1 MSYIQ
6 HPTQLIKSQ
15 DTIIYVGAVSGAAR
29 PQVTSTS
36 GVVTVSGAPTMK
48 FLAGVTDATVA
59 INDGEQEYYL
69 LGNGGFADS
78 VIVTTR
84 AQASITS
91 YFQRDVDSGVIQA
104 SGFDEAME
112 VILRAR
118 YDKNYEVFVQIY
130 KLLGGTYNYDTTA
143 FAASVMNYSEAYPAD
158 NLVQVTF
165 DLMSRGPVA
174 AGQITITGSSML
186 PTEAN
191 S

>member
-15 DTIIYVGAVSGAAR
+15 DSIIYVGTVSGAAR
-29 PQVTSTS
+29 PRVAST
-36 GVVTVSGAPTMK
+36 GGNVTVSGAPTMHY
-48 FLAGVTDATVA
+48 LAGVTDASVA

-91 YFQRDVDSGVIQA
+91 YFQRDLDGTTIQPT
-104 SGFDEAME
+104 GLDEAMD
-112 VILRAR
+112 VILKSR

-130 KLLGGTYNYDTTA
+130 KLIGGNFTYDTMA
-143 FAASVMNYSEAYPAD
+143 FAASVMNYNESFPAD
-158 NLVQVTF
+158 NLVQTTF

-174 AGQITITGSSML
+174 VGQITISGTSLL
-186 PTEAN
+186 PTEPN
-191 S
+191 V

>member
-15 DTIIYVGAVSGAAR
+15 DTIIYVGAVSGASR
-29 PQVTSTS
+29 PRVAST
-36 GVVTVSGAPTMK
+36 GGNVTVSGAPTMK
-48 FLAGVTDATVA
+48 YLAGVTDATVS

-84 AQASITS
+84 AQASVTS
-91 YFQRDVDSGVIQA
+91 YFQRDLDGSTIQA
-104 SGFDEAME
+104 TGFDEAMD
-112 VILRAR
+112 VILTSR

-130 KLLGGTYNYDTTA
+130 KLIGGSFTYDTTA
-143 FAASVMNYSEAYPAD
+143 FAACVMNYSESYPAD

-174 AGQITITGSSML
+174 AGQITVSGTSLL
-186 PTEAN
+186 PTEPN